1 MDALWW
7 GALSVFRWL
16 TSHCVLMWLKES
28 QLAPWPLLRALI
40 SFMSALSSW
49 PSDLQSPHLQIL
61 SHWGSDS
68 TYNCWKWKSL
78 NHVWLF
84 ATSWTVYG
92 HGILQARI
100 LEWVA
105 FPFSRGSSQPRK
117 RTGVSCI
124 AGGFFT
130 SWATWES
137 QWLLRGHKY
146 SVHNI
151 SSPNLPSCYPLHFFP
166 LHKKNNSKKIQ

>member
-7 GALSVFRWL
+7 GSLSIFGWL
-16 TSHCVLMWLKES
+16 TSHCVLMWQKES
-28 QLAPWPLLRALI
+28 QLALRPLLRALI
-40 SFMSALSSW
+40 SFMSALPLW

-78 NHVWLF
+78 SHVWLF
-84 ATSWTVYG
+84 VTPMDYTVY
-92 HGILQARI
+92 GILQARI

-105 FPFSRGSSQPRK
+105 YPFSRRSSQPRD
-117 RTGVSCI
+117 RTRVSCI

-130 SWATWES
+130 NWATWEAL
-137 QWLLRGHKY
+137 WLLRGHKY
-146 SVHNI
+146 SVHSI

-166 LHKKNNSKKIQ
+166 LHKKKNSKKIQ